1 MEKIKSLQSR
11 SMFMKRLF
19 AVSAAILLSA
29 STALST
35 AAFAAENPPPGTSN
49 KAFPANSTSTVTIG
63 EFMDNPKLK
72 PILDKYLPGFSDNE
86 QVGMARGLTLR
97 AIQAY
102 SPDTL
107 TDESLG
113 NIDAEV
119 SGLPSE

>member
-1 MEKIKSLQSR
+1 
-11 SMFMKRLF
+11 MKKLL
-19 AVSAAILLSA
+19 AASAAILLSV
-29 STALST
+29 STAIST
-35 AAFAAENPPPGTSN
+35 ATLAAENPTPGTSS
-49 KAFPANSTSTVTIG
+49 KVFPANSTSTVTIG

-107 TDESLG
+107 TNDSLG
-113 NIDAEV
+113 KIDAEV
-119 SGLPSE
+119 SKLPPE